1 MKKILLITI
10 LLLTAVLCFS
20 QNQLGVATLFQI
32 IRVDGDDFPTET
44 NMVWVGEDKI
54 VVNCWFQDQEYSWQD
69 SITSAYKRTMTRDI
83 DDDGVSEEIKII
95 RYYTDNNITYAATY
109 INNGLVMISTNGRR
123 GAESTI
129 PADVDRSLTSSCA
142 NSIGS
147 EKNTGYLLIRI
158 AVDEIAEM
166 AALMPAVAAIVSTA
180 ARIFRKT
187 E

>member
-109 INNGLVMISTNGRR
+109 INNGLVMIST
-123 GAESTI
+123 ESQTGTHI
-129 PADVDRSLTSSCA
+129 HF
-142 NSIGS
+142 IG
-147 EKNTGYLLIRI
+147 RI
-158 AVDEIAEM
+158 ASNICFEPTIIDGKWVT
-166 AALMPAVAAIVSTA
+166 STNGSSA
-180 ARIFRKT
+180 PSGLR
-187 E
+187 